1 MKLTKTQYKK
11 QLAALNERL
20 VSVESAL
27 ALASE
32 TFGESLDVIEQ
43 WNELHDERDDIKNEI
58 YDLESAWTTRNWT
71 AGDWNSYALVAANI
85 D

>member
-11 QLAALNERL
+11 QLAALNEKL
-20 VSVESAL
+20 TSVESAL
-27 ALASE
+27 ALANE
-32 TFGESLDVIEQ
+32 TFGESLDVIDQ
-43 WNELHDERDDIKNEI
+43 WNELHDERDEVRNEI
-58 YDLESAWTTRNWT
+58 HDLKSAWSTRNWT

>member
-20 VSVESAL
+20 VFVESAL

-32 TFGESLDVIEQ
+32 TFGESLDVIDQ
-43 WNELHDERDDIKNEI
+43 WNELHDERDEVRNEI
-58 YDLESAWTTRNWT
+58 HDLESAWSTRNWT